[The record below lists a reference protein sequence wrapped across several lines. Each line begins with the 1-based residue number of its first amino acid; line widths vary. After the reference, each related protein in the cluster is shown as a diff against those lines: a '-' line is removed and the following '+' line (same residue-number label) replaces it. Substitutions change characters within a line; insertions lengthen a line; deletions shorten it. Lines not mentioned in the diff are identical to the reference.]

1 MKRPMTNEESKVKG
15 SVVPFLLR
23 FARLLPEMSYPP
35 LRYDAAR
42 QVSQALIDGK
52 WVDALDTDVEVMR
65 ESTFTR
71 VRPETHDE

>member
-1 MKRPMTNEESKVKG
+1 MTNEELKVEG
-15 SVVPFLLR
+15 SVIPFLLR
-23 FARLLPEMSYPP
+23 FARPLPEVLYPP

-42 QVSQALIDGK
+42 RVSQALIDGK
-52 WVDALDTDVEVMR
+52 WVDALDTDVEIMR